1 MYNLKVYTV
10 AMSILSKC
18 FTVSINRTVQSK
30 YESSK
35 QLSKRTA
42 LRVENLD
49 KKLWTPR
56 EEGSSIFWNF
66 YIIKKFKKWYKYDLY
81 IC

>member
-42 LRVENLD
+42 LRQGLLYTGHELD
-49 KKLWTPR
+49 
-56 EEGSSIFWNF
+56 FWPIQLVGNVS
-66 YIIKKFKKWYKYDLY
+66 KVTTVH
-81 IC
+81 